1 MTVTT
6 DRGTQQFTRMDEG
19 TKEHWMEIVT
29 EHGKNADRVPKR
41 IIGMLESLE
50 EIVDGFSTNQ
60 LVHVLQTATLA
71 EKAGAD
77 EELIVASLCHDIGKA
92 VSVANHGAIAAEII
106 KSYVRPDVYNVI
118 RTHQDF
124 QGRHYYEYLGMD
136 PDAREKY
143 RGEPWFGWVS
153 SSPTSGI
160 RSPSIPTARRTRSST
175 SSRWSSAFSCT
186 RPSSPTTN
194 PSAPPDYLARDE
206 SEGPHTSPGTSS
218 RRC

>member
-77 EELIVASLCHDIGKA
+77 EEMIVASLCHDIGKA
-92 VSVANHGAIAAEII
+92 VTVANHGAIAAEII

-124 QGRHYYEYLGMD
+124 QGRHYYDYLGMD

-143 RGEPWFGWVS
+143 RGESWFALGEQFADEWDQVAFD
-153 SSPTSGI
+153 PDGETY
-160 RSPSIPTARRTRSST
+160 PLEHFIPMVERVFMHNTIQA
-175 SSRWSSAFSCT
+175 
-186 RPSSPTTN
+186 N
-194 PSAPPDYLARDE
+194 D
-206 SEGPHTSPGTSS
+206 
-218 RRC
+218 

>member
-41 IIGMLESLE
+41 IIGMLESLG
-50 EIVDGFSTNQ
+50 EIVDGFSTDQ
-60 LVHVLQTATLA
+60 LTHCLQTATLA

-77 EELIVASLCHDIGKA
+77 EEMIVASLCHDIGKA
-92 VSVANHGAIAAEII
+92 VTVANHGAIAAEII

-143 RGEPWFGWVS
+143 RGEPWFALGEQFADEWDQVAFD
-153 SSPTSGI
+153 PNGETY
-160 RSPSIPTARRTRSST
+160 PLEHFIPMVERVFMHQTIVA
-175 SSRWSSAFSCT
+175 
-186 RPSSPTTN
+186 N
-194 PSAPPDYLARDE
+194 D
-206 SEGPHTSPGTSS
+206 
-218 RRC
+218 

>member
-19 TKEHWMEIVT
+19 TKEQWMEIVT

-60 LVHVLQTATLA
+60 LVHCLQTATLA

-77 EELIVASLCHDIGKA
+77 EEMIVASLCHDIGKA
-92 VSVANHGAIAAEII
+92 VTVATHGAIAAEII

-124 QGRHYYEYLGMD
+124 QGRHYYGYLGMD

-143 RGEPWFGWVS
+143 RGEPWFALGEQFADEWDQVAFD
-153 SSPTSGI
+153 PDGETY
-160 RSPSIPTARRTRSST
+160 PLEHFIPMVERVFMHQTIVANS
-175 SSRWSSAFSCT
+175 
-186 RPSSPTTN
+186 
-194 PSAPPDYLARDE
+194 
-206 SEGPHTSPGTSS
+206 
-218 RRC
+218 